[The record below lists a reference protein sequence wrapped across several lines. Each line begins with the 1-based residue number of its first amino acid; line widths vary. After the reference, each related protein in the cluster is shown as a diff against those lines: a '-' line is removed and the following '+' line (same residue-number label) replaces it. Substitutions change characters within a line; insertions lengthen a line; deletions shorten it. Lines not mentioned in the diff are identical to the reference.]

1 MENNSIHTN
10 DTSSLIKSGAPKLLK
25 ASKTSALTEVIK
37 TCNPSFGAFI
47 AALVAVLLGAVLVNL
62 WIRVIN
68 NFAYNFLNLN
78 ENSFFWALIVAL
90 IATGLLILYI
100 TTILEEN
107 LSNQVKSNL
116 TGVAFGGTANITNFS
131 DDTDGF

>member
-1 MENNSIHTN
+1 MEDNSIHTN
-10 DTSSLIKSGAPKLLK
+10 DTSSLIKNGALK
-25 ASKTSALTEVIK
+25 AFKN
-37 TCNPSFGAFI
+37 CNPSFGAFI
-47 AALVAVLLGAVLVNL
+47 SALVAVLLGAVLVNL

-68 NFAYNFLNLN
+68 NFAYNFLKLN
-78 ENSFFWALIVAL
+78 ENSFFWTLVVAL

-116 TGVAFGGTANITNFS
+116 TGVAFGGTANVTNFS